1 MAPVT
6 EIKSKSE
13 CELIAECRHGDNEA
27 ITELFAR
34 HYPACLNVARGILHC
49 VEESQDAVQSAY
61 ISAFRHLHTFRG
73 ESSFK
78 TWMTRLVI
86 NQCRMV
92 LRKPGRRFH
101 WVSLDDPD
109 TNVRTIQLTAA
120 TPTPERF
127 VLSQEISS
135 ALADAM
141 ARLPQQMREIFTL
154 CVVSGF
160 TVNEA
165 AAVLGLTRAAAKT
178 RLFRAHV
185 RMRSRLKP
193 LWQARQSIAA

>member
-1 MAPVT
+1 
-6 EIKSKSE
+6 
-13 CELIAECRHGDNEA
+13 
-27 ITELFAR
+27 
-34 HYPACLNVARGILHC
+34 
-49 VEESQDAVQSAY
+49 
-61 ISAFRHLHTFRG
+61 
-73 ESSFK
+73 
-78 TWMTRLVI
+78 MTRLVI

-92 LRKPGRRFH
+92 LRKPGRRFQ

-109 TNVRTIQLTAA
+109 TSVRTIQLTAA
-120 TPTPERF
+120 TPTPERSL
-127 VLSQEISS
+127 LSQEISS
-135 ALADAM
+135 AFADGI